1 MKGQSK
7 NIGLRWGHKLA
18 KSLPYECETKYNH
31 MGAALHRGTI
41 GILASH
47 PAAQDFIL
55 GVQNNFYRD
64 VAEIY

>member
-31 MGAALHRGTI
+31 MGAAKHRGT
-41 GILASH
+41 ILASH
-47 PAAQDFIL
+47 PAAQNFIL
-55 GVQNNFYRD
+55 GVQNNFYLD